1 VDAKLIAQLEQLS
14 GSLAHLAP
22 ALAVLY
28 RRLVAEGVPG
38 PDAATITGALA
49 QGMVADVRTHLEER
63 RRGR

>member
-1 VDAKLIAQLEQLS
+1 MDPKLVSQFEQLS

-22 ALAVLY
+22 SLAVLY

-49 QGMVADVRTHLEER
+49 QGMVGDVRTHLEER